1 MCSKWKY
8 SMFPHKEIINFG
20 GSCHQNIWSPNWV
33 SSKKSNYRINL
44 WFPSICHMQFGA
56 GTEYC
61 LRWRVRL
68 ARARSCVPSGS
79 TLCSDSR
86 ILKTSKEIL
95 WVFFMLRLKLE
106 FCQITSTWCKVNTRI
121 SKRVTEIIMLNVF
134 YLFLQ
139 LNWQCLYVH
148 QIAY

>member
-1 MCSKWKY
+1 MKIQYVPSQGDHTFW
-8 SMFPHKEIINFG
+8 
-20 GSCHQNIWSPNWV
+20 GSL
-33 SSKKSNYRINL
+33 SSKHLITQYQLGVIQKIELRINV
-44 WFPSICHMQFGA
+44 WFPSICHRQFGA